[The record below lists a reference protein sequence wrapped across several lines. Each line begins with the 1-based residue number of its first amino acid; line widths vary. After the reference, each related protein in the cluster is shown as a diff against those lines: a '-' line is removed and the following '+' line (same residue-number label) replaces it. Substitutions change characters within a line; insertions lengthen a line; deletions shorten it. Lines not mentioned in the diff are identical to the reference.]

1 MSDSAFRIQDD
12 GAREGRAD
20 SESCARR
27 ELPKI
32 LWLKRHMPAEVFE
45 CVPPGLLVPQLAC
58 LRREVLT
65 AMCLVRRQCQFFD
78 LPDFLTYRATS
89 DLARS
94 NCSLACK
101 CSYVPPEIP
110 GSSGWSAELFNK
122 IGLDQMVR
130 VETRYS
136 IHNMTCLLTSCS
148 NGNSRSAGQG
158 RLLRFGRPTWQDRTH
173 PHGRPARRRGS
184 L

>member
-1 MSDSAFRIQDD
+1 MDIRRTNKLKEGSPHTGSYQRSSGSSATCLPRSSSACFPSLCSTSDLF
-12 GAREGRAD
+12 
-20 SESCARR
+20 ARR
-27 ELPKI
+27 
-32 LWLKRHMPAEVFE
+32 
-45 CVPPGLLVPQLAC
+45 
-58 LRREVLT
+58 LT
-65 AMCLVRRQCQFFD
+65 TICLVRRQCQFFD

-130 VETRYS
+130 RDS
-136 IHNMTCLLTSCS
+136 LLRSRFMTCLLTSLS
-148 NGNSRSAGQG
+148 INDWRSAGQG
-158 RLLRFGRPTWQDRTH
+158 RLLRSRRPARQDRTH